1 MATRLLNFFT
11 GKDDDLVIS
20 EPTSFRQEAHVGWN
34 PETLEFEVRNL
45 IIFLFFFSKLNSK
58 KKNFQRD
65 YLQNGKQ

>member
-34 PETLEFEVRNL
+34 PETLEFEVRN
-45 IIFLFFFSKLNSK
+45 F
-58 KKNFQRD
+58 
-65 YLQNGKQ
+65 